1 MEKTNNNNN
10 SDNNS
15 VVVLKGNYLN
25 KIYSIYRYSTSN
37 KTIQFTL
44 FI

>member
-1 MEKTNNNNN
+1 MEKTDNNNN

-25 KIYSIYRYSTSN
+25 NIDSIYRYSTSN
-37 KTIQFTL
+37 KSIKFTL